1 MELFK
6 GNITKEQLL
15 SIPKAERTFF
25 VLLTHLA
32 NILYT
37 LRKLTVFCAA
47 GREESNEIVRRAQN
61 AQALLMVRLTAGYL
75 WEGWRLL
82 QANYFGSCLSRE
94 YDKVLS
100 NAAKKCLDD
109 IKRYFSQKKCNVKT
123 IRNKFAFHL
132 LQESPGEISELIEQ
146 DNTGQYSLYFNKHAG
161 LCFYELPD
169 TLINNAIF
177 SLMKGDATFERL
189 EDLEKEVREI
199 VKKYLY
205 FVNEFVLQFGKKYL
219 IKLDYKKIKLPD
231 PPAMDEVVIPY
242 FVSEPKQKQT

>member
-6 GNITKEQLL
+6 SNITKEQLL
-15 SIPKAERTFF
+15 SIPETERTFF

-82 QANYFGSCLSRE
+82 QTNYFGSCLSKD
-94 YDKVLS
+94 YDRDLS
-100 NAAKKCLDD
+100 DDAKKCLDD
-109 IKRYFSQKKCNVKT
+109 IKRYFSRKCNVKT
-123 IRNKFAFHL
+123 IRDKFAFHL
-132 LQESPGEISELIEQ
+132 LQKSPEEISELIEE
-146 DNTGQYSLYFNKHAG
+146 DHTGQYSLYFSVYAG

-169 TLINNAIF
+169 TLINNTVL
-177 SLMKGDATFERL
+177 SLVKGDTPFERL
-189 EDLEKEVREI
+189 KNLEKEVSE
-199 VKKYLY
+199 VVEKYLH
-205 FVNEFVLQFGKKYL
+205 FVNEFILQFGKKYL
-219 IKLDYKKIKLPD
+219 LKLNYEKVQLPD
-231 PPAMDEVVIPY
+231 PPAIDEVVIPY
-242 FVSEPKQKQT
+242 FVPELEQK

>member
-61 AQALLMVRLTAGYL
+61 AQALLMVRLTVGYL

-82 QANYFGSCLSRE
+82 QTNYFGSCLSKD
-94 YDKVLS
+94 YDRDLS

-109 IKRYFSQKKCNVKT
+109 IKRYFSWKCNVEV

-132 LQESPGEISELIEQ
+132 LQESPEEISGLIEK
-146 DNTGQYSLYFNKHAG
+146 DNTEQYSLYFSKHAG
-161 LCFYELPD
+161 LCFYELSD
-169 TLINNAIF
+169 TLINNAIL
-177 SLMKGDATFERL
+177 SLVDGDTDFERL
-189 EDLEKEVREI
+189 QNLEEEVGDI
-199 VKKYLY
+199 VKKYLD
-205 FVNEFVLQFGKKYL
+205 FVNEFVSQFGKKYL
-219 IKLDYKKIKLPD
+219 LELDYKKIELPD
-231 PPAMDEVVIPY
+231 PPAMDKVVIPY
-242 FVSEPKQKQT
+242 FVSKPKQKQT